1 MTWCMF
7 IGIWSVEEPH
17 NSPVL
22 GDKGLVL
29 KVCENASFYLSRKL
43 YFSEEQFSF
52 VYYKLL
58 LQWFFVKYIY
68 VQKCILSSFQ
78 SKAKHHAIAANLKKP
93 FEFKDKPFI
102 IQ

>member
-1 MTWCMF
+1 MF

-43 YFSEEQFSF
+43 YFSEEQSPLSITSYYYSDFLLNTFMYRNVFCRHFSPRPN
-52 VYYKLL
+52 
-58 LQWFFVKYIY
+58 IMR
-68 VQKCILSSFQ
+68 
-78 SKAKHHAIAANLKKP
+78 
-93 FEFKDKPFI
+93 
-102 IQ
+102 

>member
-1 MTWCMF
+1 MF
-7 IGIWSVEEPH
+7 IGIWSVEEPQ

-58 LQWFFVKYIY
+58 LQ
-68 VQKCILSSFQ
+68 
-78 SKAKHHAIAANLKKP
+78 
-93 FEFKDKPFI
+93 
-102 IQ
+102 